1 MSDGINMA
9 DMFGKIAEMQRQMAE
24 TQEKLGAQTVTAEAG
39 GGMVK
44 VTANGL
50 QRVTSISTTSDLG
63 CLRTKAASRR
73 AVLRPMPGKR
83 ENCSTNVS
91 TDSEENCIRIRV
103 RTG

>member
-44 VTANGL
+44 VTANGFIL
-50 QRVTSISTTSDLG
+50 
-63 CLRTKAASRR
+63 
-73 AVLRPMPGKR
+73 
-83 ENCSTNVS
+83 
-91 TDSEENCIRIRV
+91 
-103 RTG
+103 